1 MDEPLATYPG
11 TDFSSVAPDSYFM
24 DIAAEGPVRR
34 FAIREVD
41 PIALVQC
48 DSGMMAF
55 GFGNHLLII
64 PPGAAARM
72 VRISTFAQS
81 TGVSVTLPSP
91 STRQQRQTE
100 EG

>member
-55 GFGNHLLII
+55 GL
-64 PPGAAARM
+64 
-72 VRISTFAQS
+72 
-81 TGVSVTLPSP
+81 
-91 STRQQRQTE
+91 
-100 EG
+100 